1 MPART
6 LEEIERVVRASW
18 SVESCDP
25 ADAANWSPENAAR
38 GQCGST
44 ALVLNDLLGGDLLTA
59 EVHYP
64 DGSRQGYHHWNRFGP
79 GLEVDLTL
87 EQFFA
92 TETVQEPWAMARP
105 PQVGERVREQYL
117 ALRKA
122 VYAAL
127 ELDPNSP

>member
-25 ADAANWSPENAAR
+25 ADAANWSPENPAR

-92 TETVQEPWAMARP
+92 TETVQEPRVMARP
-105 PQVGERVREQYL
+105 PQVGERVREQYR